1 MRPFPLTIVLSF
13 VGLFIFIYVV
23 RKLEEHKAKRRY
35 VETFGTSPGTM
46 TQLST
51 SHVPTSEDL
60 YFYNN
65 VQPKMVRR
73 EIANMTDGDPG
84 ELRPWIFPWYGRGV
98 TLIAQ

>member
-1 MRPFPLTIVLSF
+1 MRRIPLTMILFF
-13 VGLFIFIYVV
+13 VGAFIYIYIM
-23 RKLEEHKAKRRY
+23 RNRIKRSY

-51 SHVPTSEDL
+51 SHVPTSEDFH
-60 YFYNN
+60 FYNN
-65 VQPKMVRR
+65 VHPKIVRR
-73 EIANMTDGDPG
+73 EIANMTDEDPG